1 MTCFQMWNFHT
12 WLKKANYLLLHNNV
26 QFTCEIIYFS
36 RVKTLDLM
44 CKYSICM
51 WNCDFSCVKRQIS
64 HATFCVLVYIWL
76 QNPVSVKST
85 MYVFIW
91 SVHKANWVVRN
102 RGAVPL
108 GHLNLT
114 VFLYWIVLLTQL
126 EFVVSGILKRFL
138 YTHQC
143 GANNLQVTQ
152 KKNQKTL
159 LNRSIK
165 TSSVWWVVFHPTV
178 WFFSV
183 WQNSSLSKANQ
194 GWKRDEGG
202 DSGGVLTEWFGQMDG
217 QRGRPLSAPS
227 DLTRRDRKME
237 GRDGRRKWS
246 EGKEEPACVFSPSV
260 HLQKYMDQKTH
271 NI

>member
-1 MTCFQMWNFHT
+1 
-12 WLKKANYLLLHNNV
+12 
-26 QFTCEIIYFS
+26 
-36 RVKTLDLM
+36 
-44 CKYSICM
+44 
-51 WNCDFSCVKRQIS
+51 
-64 HATFCVLVYIWL
+64 
-76 QNPVSVKST
+76 

-114 VFLYWIVLLTQL
+114 ISVLNCTF
-126 EFVVSGILKRFL
+126 ESVRICCFWHLKRFL

-165 TSSVWWVVFHPTV
+165 TSSVWWVVVFHPTV

-202 DSGGVLTEWFGQMDG
+202 DSGGCW
-217 QRGRPLSAPS
+217 QRGS
-227 DLTRRDRKME
+227 DRWTDREVVLYQHRLTWRE
-237 GRDGRRKWS
+237 GTERWKDEMG
-246 EGKEEPACVFSPSV
+246 EGNEVKGKKSRLVFFP
-260 HLQKYMDQKTH
+260 HQCTYRNTWTKKHT
-271 NI
+271 I